1 MVFKNDFNSVRFFI
15 ERMSGILHNMVLV
28 EGDKIYHSLATSS
41 CFIQAE
47 SCEIDIPYCISNDN
61 DLEEAI
67 EIAKSGQAV
76 FILGERHSNT
86 LVLPLTHV
94 QNTIVQI
101 DEIKQVGAKSNFIK
115 GYLCEHRICDS
126 FLVDT
131 VMECVI
137 YDEIASKM
145 KAISKKHGISHEIL
159 YDICSKLK
167 SHDGLIDD
175 IYNILNT

>member
-1 MVFKNDFNSVRFFI
+1 MVLKNDFNSVRFFI
-15 ERMSGILHNMVLV
+15 DRMSGIVHNVVLV
-28 EGDKIYHSLATSS
+28 DGDKIYHSLATSS
-41 CFIQAE
+41 CFIQAD
-47 SCEIDIPYCISNDN
+47 SCEIEIPHSISNTN
-61 DLEEAI
+61 NLEEAI
-67 EIAKSGQAV
+67 ELCKSGLAV
-76 FILGERHSNT
+76 FILGEKHSNT
-86 LVLPLTHV
+86 LVLPLSHV
-94 QNTIVQI
+94 QNVIIKV
-101 DEIKQVGAKSNFIK
+101 DEIKQVGFKSNFIK

-131 VMECVI
+131 VMECAI
-137 YDEIASKM
+137 DNEIASKM